1 MAAERYTGLASVLE
15 TIRWQD
21 GITQAALTD
30 QVGLGRSVVAERVAE
45 LEQIGLVHSPGR
57 APSTGGRTARL
68 LSLNAGAGFVVGVD
82 IASNEL
88 VVSASDLAGTLLGTR
103 HRELCDVGEGP
114 ERVLARASAIIAEVT
129 KEQGNNAMLGIGVG
143 LPAPV
148 NFDTG
153 VPVGVPVLPGWG
165 DYPVREEFT
174 ARWPVPAWVDNRI
187 NLLALAEIVGN
198 PRAAQ
203 AKHLLYFG
211 AGAGV
216 GAALIADGRLYRGSH
231 GLAGSIGHVAVPEA
245 GVVAC
250 RCGRTGCLEAVTSG
264 WAIERD
270 GLMLAETGRSPYL
283 AQVLKETGRVR
294 AYDVTLAAEHEDAAA
309 KELLSRTAALLGS
322 SLATLVSFFAPHMLV
337 VGGGIAR
344 AKDIV
349 LKPIQ
354 QAVLDRLPSAAA
366 PDLIVELSAIDEQV
380 GGVVGAAQLAIG
392 ELLSKQHLSV
402 LLSRL
407 NSPRIAAQEVRPE

>member
-1 MAAERYTGLASVLE
+1 MAVERYTGLASVLE

-30 QVGLGRSVVAERVAE
+30 RVGLGRSVVAERVTE
-45 LEQIGLVHSPGR
+45 LEQIGLIHSPGR

-68 LSLNAGAGFVVGVD
+68 LSLNSQAGYVVGVD
-82 IASNEL
+82 IASNEM
-88 VVSASDLAGTLLGTR
+88 VVSASDLAGALLGTR
-103 HRELCDVGEGP
+103 HRELCDVGDGP
-114 ERVLARASAIIAEVT
+114 EPILARASAIIAEVAE
-129 KEQGNNAMLGIGVG
+129 EQGGNTMLGIGVG

-153 VPVGVPVLPGWG
+153 VPVGVPVLPGWAN
-165 DYPVREEFT
+165 YPVRNFF
-174 ARWPVPAWVDNRI
+174 ASPSQVPAWVDNRV

-216 GAALIADGRLYRGSH
+216 GAALVTDGRLYRGSH

-245 GVVAC
+245 GVVVC

-270 GLMLAETGRSPYL
+270 GLMLAESGRSPYL
-283 AQVLKETGRVR
+283 AQVLRETGKIR
-294 AYDVTLAAEHEDAAA
+294 AYDVTLATEHGDTAAT
-309 KELLSRTAALLGS
+309 ELLSRTAALLGS

-344 AKDIV
+344 AK
-349 LKPIQ
+349 Q
-354 QAVLDRLPSAAA
+354 TVLDPIREAVFERLPSAAA
-366 PDLIVELSAIDEQV
+366 PDLLVELSAIDEQV

-392 ELLSKQHLSV
+392 ELFSKQHLPV

-407 NSPRIAAQEVRPE
+407 TAPRGGAQEIVA